1 MKNNNSILKALL
13 GITLLF
19 TVALRAQ
26 SIHFNYT
33 DGTNN
38 SYNLVDVRKITFD
51 ANLMNL
57 YLWDGS
63 VYAWNVSTIGDYQ
76 YNESTLNTQE
86 LLNNIN
92 FSNVC
97 VFPNPLS
104 GKMHLQY
111 TLPKEDAI
119 VISLYDLQGNL
130 IFEENIG
137 KQLVGEHQVTFDTS
151 SILKG
156 SYICRIIGQHRSIS
170 KNIIKF

>member
-1 MKNNNSILKALL
+1 MKKNNSKPIALL
-13 GITLLF
+13 GMALLF
-19 TVALRAQ
+19 TMVLQAQ

-38 SYNLVDVRKITFD
+38 SYSLVDVRKITFD
-51 ANLMNL
+51 SDLMNL
-57 YLWDGS
+57 HLWDGT

-86 LLNNIN
+86 ILNNIN
-92 FSNVC
+92 AWNVC
-97 VFPNPLS
+97 VFPNPLN
-104 GKMHLQY
+104 GTMHLQY
-111 TLPKEDAI
+111 TLPKKDAI

-137 KQLVGEHQVTFDTS
+137 DQLAGEQYVTFNTS

-156 SYICRIIGQHRSIS
+156 SYICRIIGQHHSIS